1 MTMHLQRDLDNL
13 RKSILLLGAKVE
25 ENINHAIRLQ
35 LTRNLSTT
43 AEMRAAEADINDMEV
58 SIEEECLKVLALH
71 QPVAVDLR
79 FIIVVLKVNNDLERM
94 GDQAINVLERMEFL
108 SGHPRI
114 DKELEFKAMGELVK
128 AMVKSCLDALVRQ
141 DVVLAKEVRKMDD
154 KVDAI
159 HAAMFAKLREVMA
172 TDAALIAPCLSLLTI
187 SSNFERIS
195 DLATNIAEE
204 VIFMQEGEVVRHKS
218 ERGGR

>member
-25 ENINHAIRLQ
+25 ENINHAITLQ
-35 LTRNLSTT
+35 ANRDLSIT
-43 AEMRAAEADINDMEV
+43 AQMRAAEDEINEMEV
-58 SIEEECLKVLALH
+58 TIEEECLKVLALH

-94 GDQAINVLERMEFL
+94 GDQAINVLERIEFL
-108 SGHPRI
+108 AQYPRVEE
-114 DKELEFKAMGELVK
+114 DLEFEAMGELVK
-128 AMVKSCLDALVRQ
+128 IMVKSCLDALVNHEI
-141 DVVLAKEVRKMDD
+141 DLAKWVCQLDD

-159 HAAMFAKLREVMA
+159 HAGMFIKLREIMQSNPRS
-172 TDAALIAPCLSLLTI
+172 IAPSQSLLTI
-187 SSNFERIS
+187 SSNFERIA

-204 VIFMQEGEVVRHKS
+204 VIFMEEGEVVRHRAK
-218 ERGGR
+218 RFG

>member
-25 ENINHAIRLQ
+25 ENINHAITLQ
-35 LTRNLSTT
+35 ANRDLSIT
-43 AEMRAAEADINDMEV
+43 AQMRAAEDEINEMEV
-58 SIEEECLKVLALH
+58 TIEEECLKVLALH

-94 GDQAINVLERMEFL
+94 GDQAINVLERIEFL
-108 SGHPRI
+108 AQYPRVEE
-114 DKELEFKAMGELVK
+114 DLEFEAMGELVK
-128 AMVKSCLDALVRQ
+128 IMVKSCLDALVNHET
-141 DVVLAKEVRKMDD
+141 DLAKWVCQLDD

-159 HAAMFAKLREVMA
+159 HAGMFIKLREIMQSNPRS
-172 TDAALIAPCLSLLTI
+172 IAPSQSLLTI
-187 SSNFERIS
+187 SSNFERIG

-204 VIFMQEGEVVRHKS
+204 VIFMEEGEVVRHRAK
-218 ERGGR
+218 RFG